1 MRKQTLLTVAVIG
14 LLVLNFAILSM
25 FYLNRQKQ
33 PLVPIGPIEN
43 VPPPEKIITE
53 RLKLDGAQQQAFE
66 KLKKDHQE
74 KIKSINEDERKL
86 HDELFDLLKEDLPNQ
101 TKADSLISLIAE
113 NKKKAEQITFNHF
126 ADIKKLCTSG
136 EQKELFDEF
145 IDELGK
151 MIGPPGGLQHRPQNP
166 PPPR

>member
-1 MRKQTLLTVAVIG
+1 MRKQTLLFTAVIG
-14 LLVLNFAILSM
+14 LLIINLGILSL
-25 FYLNRQKQ
+25 FYFHFRKESS
-33 PLVPIGPIEN
+33 PFIAPVEKI
-43 VPPPEKIITE
+43 PPPEKIIGE
-53 RLKLDGAQQQAFE
+53 RLKLDETQQKEFE
-66 KLKKDHQE
+66 KLKRDHQQ
-74 KIKSINEDERKL
+74 KMKSVNEDERKL
-86 HDELFDLLKEDLPNQ
+86 HDELFSLLKEVLPNQ

-113 NKKKAEQITFNHF
+113 NKKKAEQINYNHF